1 WPRMADISDS
11 DEDDD
16 SFADAAAAAAAAA
29 TARAPPPSLYSLCF
43 AELADQARDHRGAAS
58 APGLHNEDWRL
69 AGQLLAH
76 LSAAQPRAVRG
87 RHLRDLAAG
96 PGLTELDLTACCLL
110 APADLR
116 AALPACPGLRR
127 LRLAQCSQL
136 VLDKRLLTDLPR
148 LAPRLRCLELD
159 QCDSLTGAA
168 LRCVLLS
175 GRRRLRRLSAAACP
189 LVCDSAFA
197 SLPAGGGR
205 LRRVNL
211 SGTRVT
217 AAGLRD
223 LCRFAGRHLRSL
235 TATHLA
241 ELRPLFDCLAE
252 ISEATSVGEDERA
265 TEPIAMDRQADSAQ
279 PKPQSGGSSYHS
291 CASESASSLADSDV
305 ADDSEA
311 DNFED
316 AKDDEDQLIDCADE
330 AEDEYSD
337 EEDSGSDDEEPDAE
351 QGLAELDLAF
361 CTAWSSAR
369 ESLLQLCALRGRCL
383 RSLSLASSDG
393 LTEAD
398 LAAVCS
404 LCPGLVWLDL
414 RCCRLQLAGIAE
426 PLCRLVEL
434 RGLDLSELLLTEP
447 VNLVFLGQLNQLHSL
462 HLDGWEELADEQAGQ
477 LFASLMRLTRL
488 RCLSLNWCPRLT
500 PQACR
505 AIGSELLELR
515 HFACRCNLADG
526 TDLEAVISGCRK
538 LESVDLSFIKG
549 SRLVTDRLMFS
560 VAANLQQLVKL
571 DVSFNPFVTDRGV
584 SSVLAACPSLQEAD
598 FSGLKQ
604 ITSRPFLP
612 IIHDLPSWRRT
623 LALLRLR
630 LAERAARWRRR
641 ASVAAAACGGAGG
654 ERSPDGNS
662 SYVGND
668 NDDSD
673 DDGESS
679 GGDEDF
685 EELELPRRSRVFAPA
700 LRILRLLVSDLINE
714 DCMREIVAVCRGSLV
729 VYGYSADPLEP
740 RWVTIHPG
748 RQRVLE
754 SALLSADV

>member
-311 DNFED
+311 DNFCC
-316 AKDDEDQLIDCADE
+316 KPQYC
-330 AEDEYSD
+330 
-337 EEDSGSDDEEPDAE
+337 
-351 QGLAELDLAF
+351 QVAF
-361 CTAWSSAR
+361 RRSATMTSCPLPPQFPNSHLNIPPFLR
-369 ESLLQLCALRGRCL
+369 SHHPYTKWMINMIRGR
-383 RSLSLASSDG
+383 S
-393 LTEAD
+393 
-398 LAAVCS
+398 
-404 LCPGLVWLDL
+404 
-414 RCCRLQLAGIAE
+414 
-426 PLCRLVEL
+426 
-434 RGLDLSELLLTEP
+434 
-447 VNLVFLGQLNQLHSL
+447 H
-462 HLDGWEELADEQAGQ
+462 H
-477 LFASLMRLTRL
+477 RLTTMVR
-488 RCLSLNWCPRLT
+488 RGPSCS
-500 PQACR
+500 
-505 AIGSELLELR
+505 
-515 HFACRCNLADG
+515 
-526 TDLEAVISGCRK
+526 
-538 LESVDLSFIKG
+538 
-549 SRLVTDRLMFS
+549 SR
-560 VAANLQQLVKL
+560 
-571 DVSFNPFVTDRGV
+571 
-584 SSVLAACPSLQEAD
+584 SS
-598 FSGLKQ
+598 
-604 ITSRPFLP
+604 
-612 IIHDLPSWRRT
+612 
-623 LALLRLR
+623 
-630 LAERAARWRRR
+630 
-641 ASVAAAACGGAGG
+641 
-654 ERSPDGNS
+654 RSPTS
-662 SYVGND
+662 QT
-668 NDDSD
+668 
-673 DDGESS
+673 SS
-679 GGDEDF
+679 GTT
-685 EELELPRRSRVFAPA
+685 RA
-700 LRILRLLVSDLINE
+700 
-714 DCMREIVAVCRGSLV
+714 
-729 VYGYSADPLEP
+729 
-740 RWVTIHPG
+740 T
-748 RQRVLE
+748 
-754 SALLSADV
+754 LSPCFTATPCCTSTR